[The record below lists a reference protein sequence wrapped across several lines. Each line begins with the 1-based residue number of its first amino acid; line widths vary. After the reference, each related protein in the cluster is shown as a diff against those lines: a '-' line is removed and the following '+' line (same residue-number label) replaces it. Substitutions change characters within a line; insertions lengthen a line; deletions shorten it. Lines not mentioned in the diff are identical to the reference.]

1 MTYKHQWNKKWGFA
15 RKRYLHTQRW
25 PVIFTRRK
33 IAVAMITYNSLTLFY
48 LCAAMLYPVGIFVL
62 NEIKMKKDKNGS
74 VRKTQL
80 KLKNSSQF

>member
-1 MTYKHQWNKKWGFA
+1 M
-15 RKRYLHTQRW
+15 
-25 PVIFTRRK
+25 V
-33 IAVAMITYNSLTLFY
+33 TYNSLMLFY